1 MWHCD
6 TAGQDLSVSVG
17 DNSHGIDTGTSITI
31 GGIGSMFK
39 EIKTEAVTV
48 TECEQGRV
56 WANVRIL
63 DLRSDESKTFE
74 VIADD
79 VEKVGYKAI
88 IMGGYEVDDIDHLR
102 IVTEIIDYLPEK
114 SEASEPARVYIERP

>member
-1 MWHCD
+1 
-6 TAGQDLSVSVG
+6 
-17 DNSHGIDTGTSITI
+17 
-31 GGIGSMFK
+31 MFK